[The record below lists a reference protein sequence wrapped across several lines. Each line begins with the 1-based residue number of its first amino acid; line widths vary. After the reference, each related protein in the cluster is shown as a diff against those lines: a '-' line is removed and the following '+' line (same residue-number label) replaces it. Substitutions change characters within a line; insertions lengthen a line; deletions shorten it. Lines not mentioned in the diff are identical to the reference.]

1 MSAICQRSLS
11 SSSICFLIASA
22 VSLYPSAVATLLAT
36 KYTSFSIMIVL
47 SSPNSLL
54 LNSVVTWFIVYPLA
68 HPHQCLLQLIGTP
81 AILVFC
87 MSPPILH
94 KSLSD
99 YMQGNLHIL
108 LFLAN
113 IMCLLFCL

>member
-1 MSAICQRSLS
+1 M
-11 SSSICFLIASA
+11 
-22 VSLYPSAVATLLAT
+22 
-36 KYTSFSIMIVL
+36 
-47 SSPNSLL
+47 
-54 LNSVVTWFIVYPLA
+54 
-68 HPHQCLLQLIGTP
+68 
-81 AILVFC
+81 
-87 MSPPILH
+87 H